1 MKFLFSDLTICRALE
16 SFGIKETKPWIDR
29 IRDDFEEKMSNNEIV
44 ARFLE
49 IQPNKIFQFV
59 NDTLL
64 VDEFVRR
71 IKKPEWVVQDCENLM
86 IRVRVLAYIITN
98 DALNFSHYTRIWE
111 KEPGLYRRFN
121 NIYFDNNTMFF
132 SFEEQDE

>member
-71 IKKPEWVVQDCENLM
+71 IKKPEWVVQDCEDLM

-98 DALNFSHYTRIWE
+98 DALNFSYKADTSSDLSICSSKTWIISEHSAFCQKCFI
-111 KEPGLYRRFN
+111 
-121 NIYFDNNTMFF
+121 
-132 SFEEQDE
+132 